1 MADRVLPSREQM
13 RYWLNAWNE
22 LGLPPGLSGEV
33 YRLVKAHAEHGL
45 VDREAI
51 DYEAAGVKIG
61 EILVGFGRLRP
72 AEVTTK
78 LQGHWAG
85 RVLDA
90 AFGITDDD

>member
-1 MADRVLPSREQM
+1 MSKKETPFHTLDDGPYRGGDSFDNASLEEVM
-13 RYWLNAWNE
+13 RFVW
-22 LGLPPGLSGEV
+22 
-33 YRLVKAHAEHGL
+33 
-45 VDREAI
+45 EAI
-51 DYEAAGVKIG
+51 DFEAAGVKIG

-90 AFGITDDD
+90 AFGITDDV